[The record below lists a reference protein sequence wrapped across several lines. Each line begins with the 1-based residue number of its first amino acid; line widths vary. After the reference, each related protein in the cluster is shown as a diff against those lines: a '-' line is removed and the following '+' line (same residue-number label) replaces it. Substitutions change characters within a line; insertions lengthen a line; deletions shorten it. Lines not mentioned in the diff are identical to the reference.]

1 MAAGTLV
8 QGFWFLV
15 SGPAVLINTPSKLQ
29 TTPSLSTSAMRPPW
43 FLLSVIIVIHS
54 AVDVTAGKERRS
66 NVNGRSATILTPD
79 VVQAVQE
86 VVDSEAVG
94 GGSLFNLA
102 SCSKAFLSASLG
114 IVIDDF
120 AYGRNT
126 TPLPAGLL
134 NLTWKTKVADILP
147 NDWQLMDPWASQK
160 ANLIDILSH
169 VSGVAR

>member
-94 GGSLFNLA
+94 GGSLVFFN
-102 SCSKAFLSASLG
+102 
-114 IVIDDF
+114 
-120 AYGRNT
+120 
-126 TPLPAGLL
+126 
-134 NLTWKTKVADILP
+134 KTKTTFLALGVKSENGTNMTTD
-147 NDWQLMDPWASQK
+147 
-160 ANLIDILSH
+160 
-169 VSGVAR
+169 VS